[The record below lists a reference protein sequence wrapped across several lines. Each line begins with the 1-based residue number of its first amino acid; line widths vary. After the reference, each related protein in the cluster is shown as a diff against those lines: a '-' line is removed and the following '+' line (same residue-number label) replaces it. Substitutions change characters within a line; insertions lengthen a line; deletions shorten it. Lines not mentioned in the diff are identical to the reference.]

1 MSFIQRNHFF
11 SLAFSLFCSIC
22 KVLLFYTET
31 EESDDILK
39 VDFEMWIEFWR
50 DRVKYNSKRKVFGAG
65 GEYEQKGG
73 ISKAFVERNLSKQGL
88 MPGNRKKP
96 LQDSD

>member
-1 MSFIQRNHFF
+1 
-11 SLAFSLFCSIC
+11 
-22 KVLLFYTET
+22 
-31 EESDDILK
+31 
-39 VDFEMWIEFWR
+39 MWIEFWR

-96 LQDSD
+96 L